1 MALIW
6 ESQFWLDRPE
16 SSVGHSQTLDS
27 LIYILIAPNILR
39 TLVSVLELESKAL
52 ESSGRGSRQNSPFS
66 LFLAIFGSIYLKE
79 EIISLLYFHACMF

>member
-16 SSVGHSQTLDS
+16 SSVGHSQTVDS
-27 LIYILIAPNILR
+27 LTYILIATNILR

-52 ESSGRGSRQNSPFS
+52 ESSGRCSRPNRHFWSI
-66 LFLAIFGSIYLKE
+66 LAIF
-79 EIISLLYFHACMF
+79 